1 VYDIAK
7 KRALR
12 HSHRTL
18 RQRVKEPVKRQ
29 KVLIL
34 SGPTAAGKT
43 SCSLSLAEKI
53 GGEIISADSM
63 QVYRGM
69 DIGTAKVTLEERTR
83 VRHHLIDIVDIKD
96 PFNVMTFYNKAHDA
110 IKDILSRDK
119 VPIVVGGTG
128 FYIHALIYGPPCGPP
143 SVASVRKKIEDE
155 MEKQGPE
162 VLYERLQMLD
172 PDYANTITERDR
184 QKIVRALE
192 IIYLSN
198 RKVSSFKAHKSPSD
212 YLFNCWFLFFPK
224 EILDERINARCEVM
238 INEGLI
244 DEVKTLMQK
253 GLLENNSCAN
263 AIGYRQAIEF
273 LQGSQ
278 SENEYKKFVEAFK
291 AASRQYAKRQFT
303 WFRKK
308 EPLFRC
314 LNLQDFDIDRVQEI
328 ILQDF
333 EQS

>member
-1 VYDIAK
+1 MYDIAK

-128 FYIHALIYGPPCGPP
+128 F
-143 SVASVRKKIEDE
+143 
-155 MEKQGPE
+155 
-162 VLYERLQMLD
+162 RLDMC
-172 PDYANTITERDR
+172 P
-184 QKIVRALE
+184 KCVFG
-192 IIYLSN
+192 YLSLG
-198 RKVSSFKAHKSPSD
+198 
-212 YLFNCWFLFFPK
+212 LFSLTTPYC
-224 EILDERINARCEVM
+224 ARVFSGRHLWGQVCIYVQW
-238 INEGLI
+238 LI
-244 DEVKTLMQK
+244 ACLIVFIVLRFSACVNQR
-253 GLLENNSCAN
+253 CC
-263 AIGYRQAIEF
+263 I
-273 LQGSQ
+273 
-278 SENEYKKFVEAFK
+278 
-291 AASRQYAKRQFT
+291 ASH
-303 WFRKK
+303 
-308 EPLFRC
+308 
-314 LNLQDFDIDRVQEI
+314 
-328 ILQDF
+328 
-333 EQS
+333 S